1 MFNNPY
7 PFNQYIN
14 NQPQYNSGRVLF
26 VSNIE
31 EAKATPADMLGNP
44 IFFYNK
50 AANRIYVKQT
60 DATGAAPIREYE
72 LIKPIV
78 QEASKPNPLE
88 QELRAI
94 HEQLN
99 ALNKK
104 LEKTKETPV
113 SKKGHKDAKL

>member
-1 MFNNPY
+1 MYNSPY

-14 NQPQYNSGRVLF
+14 TQPQYNSGRILF
-26 VSNIE
+26 VTNID

-50 AANRIYVKQT
+50 AANCIYVKQT
-60 DATGAAPIREYE
+60 DATGAAPIREYQ
-72 LIKPIV
+72 LVKPPE
-78 QEASKPNPLE
+78 QASTPSPLE

-104 LEKTKETPV
+104 LEKTKEKPV
-113 SKKGHKDAKL
+113 SKKGNKDAKL

>member
-1 MFNNPY
+1 MFNSPY

-72 LIKPIV
+72 LIKPPEQV
-78 QEASKPNPLE
+78 STPNPLE
-88 QELRAI
+88 QELQAI
-94 HEQLN
+94 KEQL
-99 ALNKK
+99 AELNKK
-104 LEKTKETPV
+104 LEKPV
-113 SKKGHKDAKL
+113 SKKGIKDAEL